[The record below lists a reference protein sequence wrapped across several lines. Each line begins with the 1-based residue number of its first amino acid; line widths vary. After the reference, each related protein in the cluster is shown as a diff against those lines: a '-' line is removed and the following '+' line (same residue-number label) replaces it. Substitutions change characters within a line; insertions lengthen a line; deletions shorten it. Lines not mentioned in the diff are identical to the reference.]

1 MNTLGYLNQ
10 VICEVTLHFG
20 SKTTGVLKS
29 GGTMNNRVDLALLL
43 STSAMKGDNPE
54 DTRLLKSM
62 FKEARRYLLSF
73 NWCREIKKS
82 WFGWGVG
89 GVCAVFLFE
98 IIPAKKNV
106 DRWLW
111 VVVGDLPSAYLV
123 LDGNSTPM
131 KALDTYVEL
140 MQEWV
145 EAVKQGKRTNKL
157 IPVDAPETMENADLL
172 ERRLAFLRKKVLY

>member
-1 MNTLGYLNQ
+1 MSTLGYLKQ

-20 SKTTGVLKS
+20 SSTNRVLKS
-29 GGTMNNRVDLALLL
+29 EGTMNQRVDLSLLL
-43 STSAMKGDNPE
+43 STSAMKGGNPE

-62 FKEARRYLLSF
+62 FKEARAYLLSF
-73 NWCREIKKS
+73 DWCHEIKES

-98 IIPAKKNV
+98 IIPAKKSV

-123 LDGNSTPM
+123 LDGSPTPM
-131 KALDTYVEL
+131 KALETYVEL

-145 EAVKQGKRTNKL
+145 DAVKQGKSTNKL
-157 IPVDAPETMENADLL
+157 IPVEAEQSVDKADLL
-172 ERRLAFLRKKVLY
+172 ERRLIFLRKKVLP